1 MEEIYNFIIIFL
13 ILLFIIILLIFTKK
27 YNIESITIIKKEKEK
42 DEQMRKLEILM
53 DNEETKRLKVER
65 KKIDKYNKTSPM
77 NILDNNIL
85 ARFNLI

>member
-1 MEEIYNFIIIFL
+1 
-13 ILLFIIILLIFTKK
+13 
-27 YNIESITIIKKEKEK
+27 
-42 DEQMRKLEILM
+42 M
-53 DNEETKRLKVER
+53 DKEETKRLKVER